1 MGQSMQDSRQ
11 YFLMFIISMMMLGT
25 GPINA
30 QVNTESLRKTI
41 QEPGF
46 HFNLGATLN
55 LMDGNRN
62 LFQTQIKTR
71 FDQVQPWGHL
81 FLVSN
86 YKMSSKDE
94 TIFVNQGFAHL
105 RFMKK
110 LTPGYSGEVFSQL
123 EFNEFIRLSQ
133 RTLVGAGL
141 RFNHSSL
148 IGRHHSSKAPLSM
161 VFGLGLMLERESID
175 VGSDASA
182 GDPVHGDLAELLR
195 SSNYFVLAYA
205 LRENVNIQFT
215 TYYQVDTKRIQDYR
229 LLSQSLI
236 EVGLGKRLAL
246 TSELN
251 IRYDSEAPGGV
262 KARDLEYTQG
272 LTFKFK

>member
-1 MGQSMQDSRQ
+1 MKKRRP
-11 YFLMFIISMMMLGT
+11 YFFTLVMSMMLMGS
-25 GPINA
+25 GPIRA

-71 FDQVQPWGHL
+71 LDQVQPWGHL

-94 TIFVNQGFAHL
+94 TVFVNQGFAHL
-105 RFMKK
+105 RFMKE
-110 LTPGYSGEVFSQL
+110 LTPRYSAEVFSQL
-123 EFNEFIRLSQ
+123 QFNEFIRLNQ
-133 RTLVGAGL
+133 RALVGAGL
-141 RFNHSSL
+141 RFNHLSFVKKENT
-148 IGRHHSSKAPLSM
+148 GKAPLSL

-175 VGSDASA
+175 IGSDAST

-195 SSNYFVLAYA
+195 SSNYLVLAYA
-205 LRENVNIQFT
+205 PHENLNIQST
-215 TYYQVDTKRIQDYR
+215 TYYQVDTKRFQDYR
-229 LLSQSLI
+229 VLSQSLI

-251 IRYDSEAPGGV
+251 YRYDSEAPGGV
-262 KARDLEYTQG
+262 NAWDLEYNQG
-272 LTFKFK
+272 MTFKFK

>member
-1 MGQSMQDSRQ
+1 MQESRQ
-11 YFLMFIISMMMLGT
+11 YFFRFILGMIMLGT
-25 GPINA
+25 GTIIA

-55 LMDGNRN
+55 MMDGNRN

-71 FDQVQPWGHL
+71 FDQVQSWGHL

-94 TIFVNQGFAHL
+94 TVFVNQGFAHL
-105 RFMKK
+105 RFMKE
-110 LTPGYSGEVFSQL
+110 LTHSYSAEVFSQL
-123 EFNEFIRLSQ
+123 EFNEFIRLNQ
-133 RTLVGAGL
+133 RALVGAGL
-141 RFNHSSL
+141 RFNHSGLS
-148 IGRHHSSKAPLSM
+148 GKHHSRKNPLSM
-161 VFGLGLMLERESID
+161 VLGLGLMLERESID
-175 VGSDASA
+175 IGSDGTA

-205 LRENVNIQFT
+205 PRENINIQST
-215 TYYQVDTKRIQDYR
+215 TYYQVDTQRFQDYR

-236 EVGLGKRLAL
+236 EMGLGKRLAL

-251 IRYDSEAPGGV
+251 IRYDSEPPGGV
-262 KARDLEYTQG
+262 KTRDMEYTQG
-272 LTFKFK
+272 ITFKFK

>member
-1 MGQSMQDSRQ
+1 MGQSMQDSRK
-11 YFLMFIISMMMLGT
+11 YFLMFIICMIMLEA

-71 FDQVQPWGHL
+71 LDQVQPWGHL
-81 FLVSN
+81 FFVSN

-94 TIFVNQGFAHL
+94 AVFVNQGFAHL
-105 RFMKK
+105 RFMKE
-110 LTPGYSGEVFSQL
+110 LTPRYSGEVFSQL
-123 EFNEFIRLSQ
+123 EFNEFIRLNQ
-133 RTLVGAGL
+133 RTLVGGGL
-141 RFNHSSL
+141 RFKHSSL
-148 IGRHHSSKAPLSM
+148 AGRHHTGQAPLSM

-175 VGSDASA
+175 IGSDAST
-182 GDPVHGDLAELLR
+182 GDPIHGNLAELLR

-205 LRENVNIQFT
+205 PRENVNIQST
-215 TYYQVDTKRIQDYR
+215 TYYQVDTKRLQDYR

-251 IRYDSEAPGGV
+251 IRYDSEPPGGV
-262 KARDLEYTQG
+262 KSRDLEYNQG
-272 LTFKFK
+272 MTYKFK